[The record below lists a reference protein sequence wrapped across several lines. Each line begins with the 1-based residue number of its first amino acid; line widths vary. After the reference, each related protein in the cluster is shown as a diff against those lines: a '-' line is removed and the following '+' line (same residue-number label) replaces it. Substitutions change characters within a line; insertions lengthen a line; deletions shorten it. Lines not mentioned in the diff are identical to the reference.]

1 MARGDAVVE
10 CDGTPREK
18 KIKKGTVMETGI
30 IFQIQRYCIHDG
42 KGVRT
47 CVFFKGCP
55 LRCPWCH
62 NPEGLRAEREWD
74 SEGRAYGLAVTA
86 EEIVGEIKKDGL
98 YHSLSGGG
106 VTFTG
111 GEPFLQA
118 EFCAELAEA
127 CKRENIDVAVETCG
141 SVESGCVERAL
152 PYLDRVLFDVK
163 SFDARA
169 LKKVTGGDWK
179 KMERNLS
186 LFEAAGVPVT
196 LRAPL
201 IAGFNFSEEYLKKL
215 GQFAASLKN
224 AEKVELLP
232 YHRLG
237 EEKRR
242 RFGQPAGNF
251 RELTAGEKAFALE
264 CVRGACP
271 RVEVL

>member
-1 MARGDAVVE
+1 
-10 CDGTPREK
+10 
-18 KIKKGTVMETGI
+18 METGI

-62 NPEGLRAEREWD
+62 NPEGLRAETERD
-74 SEGRAYGLAVTA
+74 AEGRVYGRVVTA
-86 EEIVGEIKKDGL
+86 EEVVGEIRKDIL
-98 YHSLSGGG
+98 YYSLSGGG

-118 EFCAELAEA
+118 EFCAELAKA
-127 CKRENIDVAVETCG
+127 CKREKIDVAVETCG
-141 SVESGCVERAL
+141 SVAPVCVERTL
-152 PYLDRVLFDVK
+152 PYLDRVLFDIK
-163 SFDARA
+163 SFDARS
-169 LKKVTGGDWK
+169 LKRVTGGDWK

-186 LFEAAGVPVT
+186 LFEAAGVPIT

-201 IAGFNFSEEYLKKL
+201 IAGFNFSEEYFKRL
-215 GQFAASLKN
+215 GNFAASLKN
-224 AEKVELLP
+224 ADKVELLP
-232 YHRLG
+232 YHPLG

-242 RFGQPAGNF
+242 RFGQPSGNF
-251 RELTAGEKAFALE
+251 RELTAREKAFAFE
-264 CVRGACP
+264 CVRSAFP

>member
-1 MARGDAVVE
+1 
-10 CDGTPREK
+10 
-18 KIKKGTVMETGI
+18 METGI

-141 SVESGCVERAL
+141 SVAPGCVERRCL
-152 PYLDRVLFDVK
+152 ISIGCCLT
-163 SFDARA
+163 S
-169 LKKVTGGDWK
+169 
-179 KMERNLS
+179 NLS
-186 LFEAAGVPVT
+186 T
-196 LRAPL
+196 
-201 IAGFNFSEEYLKKL
+201 
-215 GQFAASLKN
+215 
-224 AEKVELLP
+224 
-232 YHRLG
+232 
-237 EEKRR
+237 
-242 RFGQPAGNF
+242 
-251 RELTAGEKAFALE
+251 
-264 CVRGACP
+264 RG
-271 RVEVL
+271 RSKG